1 MVYKV
6 SQEEAKMRTRSW
18 QCVLVD
24 PKTMEKFETPQE
36 WLEIVEEKAPQ
47 EVLSDEWTNTLEEL
61 QKQYVEKFG
70 KQLSIRYKND
80 IEWIKSKL
88 YS

>member
-6 SQEEAKMRTRSW
+6 KPEEAKMRVRSW
-18 QCVLVD
+18 QCVLID
-24 PKTMEKFETPQE
+24 PKTMERFEAPQE
-36 WLEIVEEKAPQ
+36 WLDVVEEKAPQ
-47 EVLSDEWTNTLEEL
+47 QETCDEWTQTLEEL
-61 QKQYVEKFG
+61 QNMYVEKFG